1 MRSNHSLLR
10 AATNFALAVATLGLL
25 GLAGCTATGPNA
37 PPVSPTPADASMYII
52 GPGDTLNVSV
62 WRSPELSSGVTVR
75 PDGRISTPLVEDLV
89 AAGLT
94 PAELARQIETRLKK
108 FVSDPLVTVIVGGF
122 VGPYSQQ
129 IRIVGEAVTPKALPF
144 RAHMTA
150 LDAMIEVGGLTPYAA
165 GNRAQLVRNV
175 DGRQVSLTVRLSDLL
190 KDGDIA
196 ANTDL
201 KPGDI
206 IIIPQTFF

>member
-1 MRSNHSLLR
+1 
-10 AATNFALAVATLGLL
+10 
-25 GLAGCTATGPNA
+25 
-37 PPVSPTPADASMYII
+37 MYII